1 MSEALTDWRKCSSCK
16 KQIAFE
22 TRYWVCSVSTCN
34 RPRTGLVFCTTTCWD
49 AHVPLMNHRE
59 SWAEERVS
67 PTRAQIERER
77 ASLQALRPAE
87 SSSGSSAARGTS
99 GPGAAREPVRRIVG
113 PSPGARK
120 PAIPRDVLVVVSKL
134 KIYVRA
140 RSDMNTS
147 DSVVDVLSDKLREL
161 CDDAIERAR
170 KAGRKT
176 VLERDFDA
184 EGGWE

>member
-1 MSEALTDWRKCSSCK
+1 
-16 KQIAFE
+16 
-22 TRYWVCSVSTCN
+22 
-34 RPRTGLVFCTTTCWD
+34 
-49 AHVPLMNHRE
+49 MNHRE

-87 SSSGSSAARGTS
+87 PSSGPS
-99 GPGAAREPVRRIVG
+99 AAREPVRRIVG
-113 PSPGARK
+113 PSPGAKK

-147 DSVVDVLSDKLREL
+147 DSVADLLSDKLREL
-161 CDDAIERAR
+161 CDEAIERAR
-170 KAGRKT
+170 KAGRRT